1 MSSIPRF
8 KFQVGDVITKMYG
21 KTPAKVE
28 STPLWRT
35 GPYRCRYIDSGNS
48 FNCYESEIKP
58 AEQTEQSS
66 PMKTLYSFPKE
77 DGTVGYGNHIGTN
90 SQNQYLVEEKTTGAI
105 LVFDKDKLEEVLPY
119 TFSAKIGNAET
130 HYQGKPDTVKVGD
143 ILLLT
148 GSNTPQIAVVTG
160 VDTKNKGA
168 RAKFSGAKIVTEAI

>member
-1 MSSIPRF
+1 MSFKS
-8 KFQVGDVITKMYG
+8 KFQVGDVITKMHG
-21 KTPAKVE
+21 KAPAEVERTPTWA
-28 STPLWRT
+28 
-35 GPYRCRYIDSGNS
+35 GGNYICRYLGSRNT
-48 FNCYESEIKP
+48 FYCYEGDMKP

-119 TFSAKIGNAET
+119 TFSAKIGNAEA

-143 ILLLT
+143 ILLYT
-148 GSNTPQIAVVTG
+148 GSSNPQIAVVTG

-168 RAKFSGAKIVTEAI
+168 RAKFEGAKIVTEAI

>member
-1 MSSIPRF
+1 MSSKL
-8 KFQVGDVITKMYG
+8 KFQVGDVITKLNG
-21 KTPAKVE
+21 RSSAEVE
-28 STPLWRT
+28 STPSWVS
-35 GPYRCRYIDSGNS
+35 GPYRCRYISSGHA
-48 FNCYESEIKP
+48 FNCYENEMKP

-119 TFSAKIGNAET
+119 TFSAKIGNAEI

-143 ILLLT
+143 ILLYT